1 MFDLNKT
8 SLVHTTSGLADGG
21 FTLRG
26 QLEHCELNFDYGLY
40 VGMRRCDG
48 VFMLNRDLNIL
59 SHSSEDCTSSAEA
72 VRSEAKW
79 SLVEVCE
86 N

>member
-1 MFDLNKT
+1 MVGSPCVVNWNFVK
-8 SLVHTTSGLADGG
+8 
-21 FTLRG
+21 
-26 QLEHCELNFDYGLY
+26 LNFDYGLY
-40 VGMRRCDG
+40 AGMRRCDG

-72 VRSEAKW
+72 VRSKAKR
-79 SLVEVCE
+79 SLVEACE